1 MSGYVKNNLRLIAQG
16 ITGGKLW
23 DLTDTGAIGDVQE
36 AAGYITNAGDMGMD
50 TGDYVVVHAT
60 DGVLT
65 KVVRGSAVMIV
76 QDTGATQGTLGL
88 SVLVGDTS

>member
-1 MSGYVKNNLRLIAQG
+1 MTSFVKNNLRLIAQG

-23 DLTDTGAIGDVQE
+23 DLQDTGAIGDLQE
-36 AAGYITNAGDMGMD
+36 VAGYITNASELGMD

-65 KVVRGSAVMIV
+65 KVVRGSAMMIV
-76 QDTGATQGTLGL
+76 QDTGATQGTLGA
-88 SVLVGDTS
+88 SIVVGDTS